1 LSSDRPSPSA
11 TPDSG
16 VADGPVEV
24 SVLVP
29 VLDEAASIRDTV
41 TQMQAQDF
49 EGRFELIFLDGGSGD
64 GTKGILEDLAHA
76 DSRIK
81 VFDNPGKRPP
91 NALNVGLSKARG
103 RLIARMDAHTHYP
116 PNYLSSGARR
126 LAQGD
131 VAHVSGP
138 QLATGN
144 DKWSRRLALALGSPL
159 GSGGARFRRPNDEE
173 FEVDSGFTGMWR
185 RETLDRQGGWDE
197 DWPVNEDH
205 ELASRIR
212 ADGGRFVCIP
222 EMAAEYIPRN
232 SLRRLAK
239 QYWTYGRYR
248 AKTSAAHPDSMRRS
262 HVLAPGLALVVLGA
276 TLAPRPLRRL
286 ARLALGVYVLALGGF
301 SVAAGREAGPRDA
314 AALPLVFA
322 TMHLAAGFGFLA
334 GCVFYGPPLEALARM
349 RP

>member
-1 LSSDRPSPSA
+1 VLAAASTEVEP
-11 TPDSG
+11 PDI
-16 VADGPVEV
+16 

-29 VLDEAASIRDTV
+29 VLDEAASIRETV
-41 TQMQAQDF
+41 ARMQAQDF
-49 EGRFELIFLDGGSGD
+49 AGSFELIFLDGGSAD
-64 GTKGILEDLAHA
+64 GTKGILEDLAR
-76 DSRIK
+76 DDPRIR

-91 NALNVGLSKARG
+91 NALNVGLAKARG
-103 RLIARMDAHTHYP
+103 QLIARMDAHTHYP
-116 PNYLSSGARR
+116 ATYLSAGARR
-126 LAQGD
+126 LAAGD
-131 VAHVSGP
+131 VAHVSGA
-138 QLATGN
+138 QLATGT
-144 DKWSRRLALALGSPL
+144 DRWSRRVALALDSPL
-159 GSGGARFRRPNDEE
+159 GSGGAKFRRRSDEE

-185 RETLDRQGGWDE
+185 RETLERQGGWDE
-197 DWPVNEDH
+197 SWPVNEDH

-222 EMAAEYIPRN
+222 GMAAEYIPRN
-232 SLRRLAK
+232 SLKKLAR

-262 HVLAPGLALVVLGA
+262 HVLAPSLALAVLFA
-276 TLAPRPLRRL
+276 TAAPRPLRTL
-286 ARLALGVYVLALGGF
+286 ARFGLGIYALTLGGF

-334 GCVFYGPPLEALARM
+334 GCLLYGPPLAALARM

>member
-1 LSSDRPSPSA
+1 MPASVDA
-11 TPDSG
+11 EVD
-16 VADGPVEV
+16 V

-41 TQMQAQDF
+41 AQMQAQDF
-49 EGRFELIFLDGGSGD
+49 EGTFELIFLDGGSGD
-64 GTKGILEDLAHA
+64 GTKAILEELARS

-91 NALNVGLSKARG
+91 NALNVGLAKARG

-116 PNYLSSGARR
+116 PTYLSAGAGR
-126 LAQGD
+126 LARGD
-131 VAHVSGP
+131 VAHVSGA

-144 DKWSRRLALALGSPL
+144 DRWSRRVALALASPL
-159 GSGGARFRRPNDEE
+159 GSGGAKFRRRGTEE

-185 RETLDRQGGWDE
+185 RETLERQGGWDE
-197 DWPVNEDH
+197 RWPVNEDH

-212 ADGGRFVCIP
+212 AEGGRFVCVP

-232 SLRRLAK
+232 SLRRLAR

-248 AKTSAAHPDSMRRS
+248 AKTSGVHPDSMRRS
-262 HVLAPGLALVVLGA
+262 HVLAPGLALTVVLA
-276 TLAPRPLRRL
+276 VSAPRPLRTL
-286 ARLALGVYVLALGGF
+286 ARFGLALYALALGGF
-301 SVAAGREAGPRDA
+301 SVAAGREAGPRDMA
-314 AALPLVFA
+314 VLPLVFL
-322 TMHLAAGFGFLA
+322 TMHLAAGFGFLY
-334 GCVFYGPPLEALARM
+334 GCVLYGPPLEALARM